1 MRFIFP
7 RGMHTGFSI
16 TWFHMKTLFDI
27 RIGILEHDK
36 CIIEKSQNGIEY
48 TDVLTFY
55 IKSNYSSDNN
65 SKEIFI

>member
-1 MRFIFP
+1 M
-7 RGMHTGFSI
+7 
-16 TWFHMKTLFDI
+16 
-27 RIGILEHDK
+27 EHDK

-65 SKEIFI
+65 SKEIAEVKS

>member
-1 MRFIFP
+1 
-7 RGMHTGFSI
+7 
-16 TWFHMKTLFDI
+16 MKTLFDI